1 MALAN
6 LQFSSR
12 LQTALLQRFQNSPQ
26 LALAA
31 SDAER
36 EDIPGWLSRH
46 TTRLHDPTFAV
57 TAKQRHWLQEHPIQ
71 VLRLQDS
78 DFPPLLREIP
88 DSPPY
93 LFVYG
98 EYTTQHHLSVA
109 VVGSRRATPYGRGIA
124 EKLARELAEK
134 GVTIVSGGAAG
145 IDTSAHRGALAGAGQ
160 TIAVLGCG
168 LDVCYPPD
176 NANLFKQ
183 IRTQGAL
190 MSEYPLGAQP
200 EHWRFPQRNRI
211 VSGMSQGLIIVEAP
225 KSSGALITARL
236 AAEQGHPL
244 MVVPGNID
252 RPLSIGSNELLRE
265 GAVPILGTEDVLYT
279 LNLLSVPTKKP
290 TQMQLGFDESV
301 PSSPAFTPPNT
312 ADLSPI
318 TIQILERLST
328 TPKHIETLAQECG
341 IESAQIG
348 VELTLMELSG
358 LVSRLPGNSWICVP

>member
-1 MALAN
+1 M
-6 LQFSSR
+6 
-12 LQTALLQRFQNSPQ
+12 P
-26 LALAA
+26 
-31 SDAER
+31 
-36 EDIPGWLSRH
+36 W
-46 TTRLHDPTFAV
+46 
-57 TAKQRHWLQEHPIQ
+57 
-71 VLRLQDS
+71 
-78 DFPPLLREIP
+78 
-88 DSPPY
+88 
-93 LFVYG
+93 
-98 EYTTQHHLSVA
+98 
-109 VVGSRRATPYGRGIA
+109 GRGDPH
-124 EKLARELAEK
+124 
-134 GVTIVSGGAAG
+134 GVLNLLV
-145 IDTSAHRGALAGAGQ
+145 GALAGAGQ